1 MVEIGYTSLTI
12 KYKAGKKLVTL
23 EDILTD
29 YLQSS
34 LIIDLLNLLVL
45 ILDVQSNQPIIY
57 FARLFIITKLP
68 QCLDRLEKLE
78 VSFIK
83 NYYNEQYWSLVKV
96 VLFNFCFAHILAIF
110 LSAMA
115 ELNPG
120 DNWQKT
126 KGLAGEGWFPKYVWA
141 YYWGVNIMLTVGFGD
156 LSATNHRE
164 ALCLIFIE
172 IFSVMCLAYNIN
184 WIGTLISNIRAQ
196 DLEKGKN
203 YKTFK
208 QLSDKYGLPNEL

>member
-1 MVEIGYTSLTI
+1 M
-12 KYKAGKKLVTL
+12 K
-23 EDILTD
+23 DH
-29 YLQSS
+29 
-34 LIIDLLNLLVL
+34 LIIDFINLLIIVL
-45 ILDVQSNQPIIY
+45 DIQTEEIIISY
-57 FARLFIITKLP
+57 FRLFIITKIP
-68 QCLDRLEKLE
+68 QSLEKLDKLE

-96 VLFNFCFAHILAIF
+96 VLFNFCFAHVLAIF

-115 ELNPG
+115 QLDPA
-120 DNWQKT
+120 DNWYRA
-126 KGLAGEGWFPKYVWA
+126 KGISGQEWFPKYIWS

-156 LSATNHRE
+156 LAATNHRE

-184 WIGTLISNIRAQ
+184 WIGTLISNIRSQ

-203 YKTFK
+203 FKTFK
-208 QLSDKYGLPNEL
+208 QLSDKYGLPVELEWRISNYIEESVNIRKKFNIEEEHSFI